1 MSVIENDKNEDVYVG
16 IGLPLT
22 YNNTGFFYKTKTSL
36 EQAKSNIKNL
46 LLTKKGERLGNPEF
60 GSDLTSVIF
69 EQEGDDI
76 ESKVEEAIRSSMSK
90 FLPFIIIEEIET
102 KFSDRNPN
110 IINVSMLF
118 SMNIDTTEKEKL
130 SFDLSTY

>member
-1 MSVIENDKNEDVYVG
+1 MSVIENDLNEDVYIG

-22 YNNTGFFYKTKTSL
+22 YNKTGFFYKTKTSL

-76 ESKVEEAIRSSMSK
+76 ESKVEEAIRSSMSR
-90 FLPFIIIEEIET
+90 FLPFIIIDEIET
-102 KFSDRNPN
+102 AFSDRNLN
-110 IINVSMLF
+110 VVNVSISF
-118 SMNIDTTEKEKL
+118 SINIDTTEKEKL
-130 SFDLSTY
+130 SFDVSTY

>member
-102 KFSDRNPN
+102 TFSDRNPN
-110 IINVSMLF
+110 IINVSMSF

-130 SFDLSTY
+130 

>member
-1 MSVIENDKNEDVYVG
+1 MSIIAKDKNEDVYIGV
-16 IGLPLT
+16 GLPLT
-22 YNNTGFFYKTKTSL
+22 HNKSGFFYRTKTSL

-76 ESKVEEAIRSSMSK
+76 ESKVEEAIRSSMSR
-90 FLPFIIIEEIET
+90 FLPFIIIDEIET
-102 KFSDRNPN
+102 AFSDRNPN
-110 IINVSMLF
+110 VVNVSISF
-118 SMNIDTTEKEKL
+118 SINIDTTEKEKL
-130 SFDLSTY
+130 SFDVSTY

>member
-102 KFSDRNPN
+102 TFSDRNPN
-110 IINVSMLF
+110 IINVSMSF